1 MANTQY
7 ITFDGDRWDTVA
19 FKAYG
24 SCTNTEIDRIKT
36 ANPYVTVKDVFTSGI
51 VLDIPIVEDGE
62 NSDNIEASLPPWK
75 RSGTDSTDI
84 EQSFNTL
91 T

>member
-1 MANTQY
+1 MALTQY
-7 ITFDGDRWDTVA
+7 ITFEGDRWDTVA

-24 SCTNTEIDRIKT
+24 SCTNDEIDRIKT
-36 ANPYVTVKDVFTSGI
+36 ANPYVTVKDVFASGV
-51 VLDIPIVEDGE
+51 VLDIPIQEESESAD
-62 NSDNIEASLPPWK
+62 SIEASLPPWK
-75 RSGTDSTDI
+75 RSTTDSTDI